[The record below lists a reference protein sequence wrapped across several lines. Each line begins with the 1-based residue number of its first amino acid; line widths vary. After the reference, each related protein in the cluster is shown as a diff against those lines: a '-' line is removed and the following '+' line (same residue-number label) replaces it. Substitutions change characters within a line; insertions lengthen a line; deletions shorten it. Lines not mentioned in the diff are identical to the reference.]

1 MSHLLDR
8 LNFLQSKELEQFSNG
23 HGQVTR
29 ESRDWEDTYRNR
41 WRHDKVVR
49 STHGVN
55 CTGSCSWKIYVKS
68 GMSPGRPSK
77 RIIRARGP
85 TCPTTSH
92 AAVPAARAIAGIF
105 ILPTA

>member
-29 ESRDWEDTYRNR
+29 ENRDWEDTYRNR

-68 GMSPGRPSK
+68 GIVAWETQQTENRSPAP
-77 RIIRARGP
+77 I
-85 TCPTTSH
+85 CPTTNR
-92 AAVPAARAIAGIF
+92 AAVPAGSPTAGISTP
-105 ILPTA
+105 PTG